1 MAKISGIQKEYV
13 EAFEKLKENK
23 VDLRIVSVSEM
34 NYDRKQELRE
44 YKLDPSKRAEN
55 YDGRIDSCYKYMLTT
70 FYTVDDA
77 SPIYETFKNLF
88 AVVYLDNTDDDT
100 NDYSDKTMAKLNR
113 LYSYIN
119 GLGDQDLTGT
129 ELLYL
134 IQKEI
139 IKKRSKF
146 DKPLADTTLDTM
158 FAQLQ
163 IKCEQMQLSGNAA
176 VKLAETEHFLEMVAE
191 TERYLFGKKF
201 FYHDY
206 RKSVTCLVNY
216 LFSKAGVPQMHIKP
230 IELDEYYKCASS
242 NNNQDLVTF
251 YKEKICD
258 SVEDA
263 LIVPMKKIIKSSFDA
278 SVTSSITREF
288 NPAALG
294 LRLD

>member
-1 MAKISGIQKEYV
+1 MAKISGIQMDYV
-13 EAFEKLKENK
+13 KAFEKLKEKK
-23 VDLRIVSVSEM
+23 VDSRIISISEM

-44 YKLDPSKRAEN
+44 YKLDPSKSAEN

-77 SPIYETFKNLF
+77 SPIYETFKKLF

-100 NDYSDKTMAKLNR
+100 NDYSDKTMAKLNK

-119 GLGDQDLTGT
+119 GLGDQDLSGT

-134 IQKEI
+134 IQKEV

-146 DKPLADTTLDTM
+146 DKPLVDTTLDTM
-158 FAQLQ
+158 FAQLLMR
-163 IKCEQMQLSGNAA
+163 CEQMQLSGNAT
-176 VKLAETEHFLEMVAE
+176 VKMVETEHFLESVAE
-191 TERYLFGKKF
+191 MERHLFSEKL

-216 LFSKAGVPQMHIKP
+216 LFSKAGVPQIYIKP
-230 IELDEYYKCASS
+230 IELDEYYACALSG
-242 NNNQDLVTF
+242 NNQDLVTF

-258 SVEDA
+258 SVEDT
-263 LIVPMKKIIKSSFDA
+263 LVVPMKKIIKSSLDD
-278 SVTSSITREF
+278 SVTSSINKEF
-288 NPAALG
+288 SPTALG